1 MLTVIAIGISGC
13 LQQQKYWLIIFI
25 VNLALHSALPTH
37 AAPFIELPKA
47 NLQAHELGVI
57 YLKGNLKSERIAR
70 SYQRLRAIPAA
81 NIIGISLDDQKV
93 NVSPGKFAVQKRIVD
108 ALLGHHIQALAL
120 AWDQPYRV
128 GCMSMTA
135 AFAFGY
141 DADFCASGCQKTK
154 HSAYY
159 HSSSTAPFTDFNFR
173 PTMMLAATTVENA
186 ESFIMRGIKSDDSQ
200 PRGDVYL
207 LQTSDNRRSV
217 RKIFYPT
224 IKDAFEPQHAVN
236 IVSSDGIVDRSNIL
250 FYFTGIKSVPHLETL
265 NFLPGAIADH
275 LTSHGGRLTDSTQM
289 SAMRW
294 LEAGATGS
302 YGTALEPCNFLEK
315 FPNPLI
321 AMWHYNKGASL
332 IESYWK
338 SVQMPG
344 QGNFIGEPLASPFS
358 GYRLVRWKNTVR
370 LYSPILRQ
378 GQYSILVG
386 QMASGGLPMPSY
398 LRQLNTLATQRVSQ
412 TKNYIELKPPYYPFY
427 RIERL

>member
-1 MLTVIAIGISGC
+1 MLDLTAIGILGYFK
-13 LQQQKYWLIIFI
+13 QQKYWLRA
-25 VNLALHSALPTH
+25 LAFSLLFHSPLHASV
-37 AAPFIELPKA
+37 APFIELPKA
-47 NLQAHELGVI
+47 NLQAHELAVI
-57 YLKGNLKSERIAR
+57 YLKGNLKSERIAS
-70 SYQRLRAIPAA
+70 SYQRLRKIPAA
-81 NIIGISLDDQKV
+81 NIIGISFDGQSV
-93 NVSPGKFAVQKRIVD
+93 NISPGEFAVQKRIVD
-108 ALLGHHIQALAL
+108 IKLSKNIQALAL

-128 GCMSMTA
+128 GCMSMSA

-141 DADFCASGCQKTK
+141 DSDFCASGCQKTK
-154 HSAYY
+154 YSAYY

-173 PTMMLAATTVENA
+173 PTMMLAAASVEDA
-186 ESFIMRGIKSDDSQ
+186 ESFIMRGIKADDSQ

-207 LQTSDNRRSV
+207 LQTSDNNRSV
-217 RKIFYPT
+217 RKVFYPT
-224 IKDAFEPQHAVN
+224 IKDTFEPQHVVN
-236 IVSSDGIVDRSNIL
+236 IVSSDAIADRSNIL
-250 FYFTGIKSVPHLETL
+250 FYFTGIPSVPHLESL
-265 NFLPGAIADH
+265 HFLPGAMADH

-302 YGTALEPCNFLEK
+302 YGTAIEPCNFLEK

-378 GQYSILVG
+378 GRYSILVD
-386 QMASGGLPMPSY
+386 QMVSGGLPMPSY
-398 LRQLNTLATQRVSQ
+398 LRQLNTLTTQSVDK